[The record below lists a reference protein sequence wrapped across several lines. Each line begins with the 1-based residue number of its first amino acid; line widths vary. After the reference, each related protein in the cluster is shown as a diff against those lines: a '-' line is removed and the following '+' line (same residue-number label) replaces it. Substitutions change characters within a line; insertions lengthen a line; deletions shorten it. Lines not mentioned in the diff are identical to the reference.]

1 MKITATTVLKEL
13 PFAISRLPPIK
24 IASEDDGDGA
34 IPAELRDW
42 LVRLRLLDGV
52 PFAYLVA
59 DTELLPPESIRWFY
73 VDRRWT
79 DALVQ
84 GALAVGTVNS
94 DDRTHLTAQYP
105 SVRDELDN
113 EERNLRRDQGSK
125 RYAGE
130 AGPISG
136 FILRSQAVSGWP
148 ALHVRAFS
156 IDAGPDADEARIK
169 EDEPGRMRLLRL
181 ERLAPAVLLC
191 LFDGVPK
198 VVHLEEPRQ
207 GVQFGFDADEQ
218 NGQVSAV
225 LKPRNATTFDYLPG
239 APIDV
244 PFRVGTPG
252 VVDIQRLERRLEP
265 HVGSGAADGLDSSE
279 YALQLVRFPFRQVF
293 GDPSLTQVRLV
304 FRPTVAYKVMIEQV
318 FRQEGP

>member
-1 MKITATTVLKEL
+1 MKVDARTVLKEL
-13 PFAISRLPPIK
+13 PLAISELAPVA
-24 IASEDDGDGA
+24 IATEDDGDGA
-34 IPAELRDW
+34 IPAELREW

-59 DTELLPPESIRWFY
+59 DSALLPPESIRWFY

-84 GALAVGTVNS
+84 GSLAVGTVNS
-94 DDRTHLTAQYP
+94 DDRTQLSNQYP
-105 SVRDELDN
+105 QVRAELDN
-113 EERNLRRDQGSK
+113 EERNLRRQAGSN

-136 FILRSQAVSGWP
+136 FLLRSQAVSGWP

-156 IDAGPDADEARIK
+156 IDPGPGADEARVP
-169 EDEPGRMRLLRL
+169 EDQPGRMRLLRL

-191 LFDGVPK
+191 LFDGVPT

-207 GVQFGFDADEQ
+207 GVQFGFDATGD
-218 NGQVSAV
+218 GDVRAT
-225 LKPRNATTFDYLPG
+225 LRPRDATTFDYLPG
-239 APIDV
+239 APVDV
-244 PFRVGTPG
+244 PFRAGATG
-252 VVDIQRLERRLEP
+252 VVDIQQLERRLKDRA
-265 HVGSGAADGLDSSE
+265 GSGAADGLDSSE

-293 GDPSLTQVRLV
+293 GDPAPTPVRFV
-304 FRPTVAYKVMIEQV
+304 FRPTVSYQVMVDQV
-318 FRQEGP
+318 FRTEGP